1 MASQSSS
8 SADGFLSQPK
18 GFSTKAIHVGQDADQ
33 WNSRAVVPPI
43 SMSTTFKQSG
53 PAQHAGFEYGR
64 SGNPTRDVLERCLA
78 SLDNGKFGLTFAS
91 GLGATTTVITMLKGG
106 DHVVAG
112 DDLYGGTNR
121 LLRNVAIKM
130 GIEID
135 FVDLTNLEKVEQA
148 IKPTTK
154 LFWMETPTNPLLKV
168 VDIKAVSEIAHK
180 RPGIVVVVD
189 NTFLSAYLQRPLDL
203 GADVVMYSL
212 TKYMNGHSDVIMGA
226 MVTSDE
232 QIYERLKFLQN
243 ATGIVPSPFDCYL
256 VNRSL
261 KTLALRMERHKS
273 NSLAVAKF
281 LEGHPKVE
289 RVLHP
294 GLPSHPQHELAK
306 RQTYGHSGIMSFY
319 IRGGLEE
326 ASVFLKALHV
336 FTLAESLGGYESLAE
351 LPSVMTHA
359 SVPLEQRVVLGI
371 TDGLV
376 RLSVGLEDSDD
387 LIADL
392 KQALEKV

>member
-1 MASQSSS
+1 M
-8 SADGFLSQPK
+8 
-18 GFSTKAIHVGQDADQ
+18 
-33 WNSRAVVPPI
+33 
-43 SMSTTFKQSG
+43 
-53 PAQHAGFEYGR
+53 
-64 SGNPTRDVLERCLA
+64 
-78 SLDNGKFGLTFAS
+78 
-91 GLGATTTVITMLKGG
+91 
-106 DHVVAG
+106 
-112 DDLYGGTNR
+112 
-121 LLRNVAIKM
+121 
-130 GIEID
+130 
-135 FVDLTNLEKVEQA
+135 
-148 IKPTTK
+148 
-154 LFWMETPTNPLLKV
+154 
-168 VDIKAVSEIAHK
+168 
-180 RPGIVVVVD
+180 
-189 NTFLSAYLQRPLDL
+189 
-203 GADVVMYSL
+203 
-212 TKYMNGHSDVIMGA
+212 
-226 MVTSDE
+226 
-232 QIYERLKFLQN
+232 
-243 ATGIVPSPFDCYL
+243 PSPFDCYL